1 MLKSMTGFGR
11 FEVSEGDRKVTVE
24 IKSVNHR
31 YLELGIK
38 LPKKLNFLEGEIRNE
53 LKKYVERGKVDV
65 FITYENQG
73 EGNECV
79 RYNPILAREYFEC
92 YARISEDLGIENDV
106 RTSYIMRSPDVI
118 TIENEADDEEII
130 KSLVIKAIDGAAER
144 LVETRIAE
152 GERLKTDLIKKLD
165 GMVLNVQFITEKSP
179 IIVEEYKEKITT
191 RIHELLEE
199 TQIDEAR
206 IAQEVTMFADKVCV
220 DEELV
225 RLDSHIKAMKEALIN
240 GGKIGRRLDFIA
252 QEMNREAN
260 TTLSKTSDQEISDK
274 AIELKTDIEKVREQ
288 IQNIE

>member
-1 MLKSMTGFGR
+1 MTGFGR

-79 RYNPILAREYFEC
+79 RYNPTLAREYFEC

-179 IIVEEYKEKITT
+179 IIVEEYVQVS
-191 RIHELLEE
+191 RPFSEE
-199 TQIDEAR
+199 
-206 IAQEVTMFADKVCV
+206 
-220 DEELV
+220 
-225 RLDSHIKAMKEALIN
+225 
-240 GGKIGRRLDFIA
+240 
-252 QEMNREAN
+252 
-260 TTLSKTSDQEISDK
+260 
-274 AIELKTDIEKVREQ
+274 
-288 IQNIE
+288 